1 MIAHASRPTPSQT
14 ATTPLAGN
22 LRLNDFGPVGV
33 NHGQDE
39 YVHPGAPHSPGNRRR
54 AAFATPRTCTIADE
68 GVILDTTYVPTW
80 RRTSWR
86 ARPTASQRASSGFAR
101 YSSDSGSRYPDAR
114 RRSSPTWLI
123 LGRALTSR
131 SPTPGTRSAIP
142 RSPAS

>member
-1 MIAHASRPTPSQT
+1 MIAHASRPALSQT

-22 LRLNDFGPVGV
+22 LRLNDFGEAGV
-33 NHGQDE
+33 NHGQGG
-39 YVHPGAPHSPGNRRR
+39 YVHPRAPHSPGTRPW
-54 AAFATPRTCTIADE
+54 AAFAPPWTCTIADE

-86 ARPTASQRASSGFAR
+86 ARPTASQRASSGLAR

-114 RRSSPTWLI
+114 HRSTPTWLI
-123 LGRALTSR
+123 RVRARTSR

-142 RSPAS
+142 RSPTS